1 MVSCFI
7 LPYKFQGVI
16 LVNIIWLFLFLDVT
30 FLAATGQQE
39 DFSEDI
45 PSSRVLRILAHWAN
59 PGGFTAG
66 TLSTADSAA
75 RQRAEGLK
83 LPTNLSWR
91 KRQKWGRPVEP
102 KIQ

>member
-45 PSSRVLRILAHWAN
+45 PSSRVLRILAH
-59 PGGFTAG
+59 
-66 TLSTADSAA
+66 
-75 RQRAEGLK
+75 
-83 LPTNLSWR
+83 
-91 KRQKWGRPVEP
+91 
-102 KIQ
+102 